1 MKKILKNLLVYAG
14 SPHPPAGGLGMTGS
28 GDNPLPRWNLS
39 DFYASPKDPRLEE
52 DLKTA
57 TQEVLK
63 FAQRVEGKITTLSA
77 EALANA
83 ITDYEHLQERYFKV
97 FIYANLLFA
106 EDMSNGDHAAFFQDI
121 KEKVTDIS
129 QNLLF
134 FTLEL
139 NAIEDETLNTM
150 LQQNK
155 TLQRFE
161 PWIRQ
166 TRAFKPYQLSKDLEK
181 LLHEKDIGARANWV
195 RLYDETFAALR
206 FPFNDEELPISD
218 ILNLMSDKDPKI
230 RELAAKSFARGLQ
243 EKSTLMA
250 LITNT
255 LAKDK
260 DITDRWRHYPSS
272 VTERHLDNQVEE
284 EVVDALVSAV
294 KKAYPRLSH
303 RYYKLKAQWMGKE
316 TLPYWDRNA
325 PLPQENDTLIPW
337 EEAKEIVLEAY
348 GAFSPTLQT
357 IGKQFFDKHWIDATL
372 TPGKDSGA
380 FSHPTVPSVHPY
392 ILMNYHGKVR
402 DVMTLAHELGHGVH
416 QWLARDQGLLLSE
429 TPLTI
434 AETASVF
441 GEMLTFQSLMA
452 RTLDPLARKTLLA
465 GKVEDMLNTV
475 VRQIAFFDFE
485 RQVHAKRKEKEL
497 TVEELGKIW
506 MQVQH
511 ESLGEAITLDP
522 EYQYFWSYISHFI
535 HAPFYV
541 YAYAFGD
548 CLVNSLYAVYKD
560 GSVADFEHK
569 YLDLLKYGGTKR
581 HHALVAPFG
590 LDTRQPAFWDKG
602 LEMIEGF
609 IDELER

>member
-1 MKKILKNLLVYAG
+1 MSFTYIKPDPRPASMAPLKMTSG
-14 SPHPPAGGLGMTGS
+14 GETPH
-28 GDNPLPRWNLS
+28 PLPRWDLD
-39 DFYASPKDPRLEE
+39 DFYASPQDPRLQK
-52 DLKTA
+52 DLDTA
-57 TQEVLK
+57 AQEVLE
-63 FAQRVEGKITTLSA
+63 FAKRIEGNLPTLSA
-77 EALANA
+77 ETLATA
-83 ITDYEHLQERYFKV
+83 ITQYEHVQEKYFKV
-97 FIYANLLFA
+97 YIYAHLLFA
-106 EDMSNGDHAAFFQDI
+106 QDMSHAENAAFFQDI

-139 NAIEDETLNTM
+139 NALEDKTLHHM
-150 LQQNK
+150 LQNQS
-155 TLQRFE
+155 LHHFE

-166 TRAFKPYQLSKDLEK
+166 VRAFKPYQLSKDLEK

-206 FPFNDEELPISD
+206 FPFKDESLPISD
-218 ILNLMSDKDPKI
+218 VLNLMSDTDPKT
-230 RELAAKSFARGLQ
+230 RELAAKSFAAGLKEQ
-243 EKSTLMA
+243 STLMA
-250 LITNT
+250 VITNT
-255 LAKDK
+255 LTKDK
-260 DITDRWRHYPSS
+260 DITDRWRQYPSS
-272 VTERHLDNQVEE
+272 VAARHLDNQVEE
-284 EVVDALVSAV
+284 EVVDALVAAV

-325 PLPQENDTLIPW
+325 PLPQENDALIPW
-337 EEAKEIVLEAY
+337 EEAKDIVLEAY

-357 IGKQFFDKHWIDATL
+357 IGAQFFDKNWIDATL

-416 QWLARDQGLLLSE
+416 QCLARDQGLLLSE

-441 GEMLTFQSLMA
+441 GEMLTFQSLLA
-452 RTLDPLARKTLLA
+452 RTPDPLKRKALLA

-497 TVEELGKIW
+497 TVEDLGKIW
-506 MQVQH
+506 MQVQK
-511 ESLGEAITLDP
+511 ESLGEAVTLDA

-535 HAPFYV
+535 HSPFYV

-560 GSVADFEHK
+560 GSVADFEEK
-569 YLDLLKYGGTKR
+569 YLDLLKSGGTKR
-581 HHALVAPFG
+581 HHTLVAPFG
-590 LDTRQPAFWDKG
+590 LDTRQPAFWEKG

-609 IDELER
+609 IDELERS